1 VLDLFASPSAPK
13 GVKEGVLKVV
23 YRVAAVGGATSLVT
37 RTGVLAWLEV
47 RGKVGDV
54 EGVTLEVLKRK
65 VQDGIDGTR
74 VEVWSK
80 GALVA
85 GEVKV

>member
-1 VLDLFASPSAPK
+1 VDS
-13 GVKEGVLKVV
+13 
-23 YRVAAVGGATSLVT
+23 
-37 RTGVLAWLEV
+37 
-47 RGKVGDV
+47 
-54 EGVTLEVLKRK
+54 VTLEVLKRK
-65 VQDGIDGTR
+65 VQDGIDETR

>member
-1 VLDLFASPSAPK
+1 
-13 GVKEGVLKVV
+13 LKVV

-37 RTGVLAWLEV
+37 RTGVLAWLEM
-47 RGKVGDV
+47 REKVGDV

-65 VQDGIDGTR
+65 VMDGIDEAR

-80 GALVA
+80 GALTAATAV
-85 GEVKV
+85 EV